1 MTEKVKS
8 GIIEFTTIQ
17 GRIIAIDTSNEACSR
32 FELIV
37 KPGEAI
43 KACHGDRF
51 IDEFNRQGSVVGVA
65 QDTDSGKK
73 VLWGTLDEDEGRVR
87 CWSDPDWD
95 LVKI

>member
-1 MTEKVKS
+1 MSEQEKS
-8 GIIEFTTIQ
+8 SIIEFTTIQ

-37 KPGEAI
+37 KPGETI

-51 IDEFNRQGSVVGVA
+51 IDDFNRQGSVVGVA
-65 QDTDSGKK
+65 QAADSSKK
-73 VLWGTLDEDEGRVR
+73 VLWGKLDEDDGRVR
-87 CWSDPDWD
+87 YWSDPDWD